1 MSQTIAPA
9 PNPKPQTLIHGPKP
23 SWSLQVLGTL
33 NLSSFTCTPTKNAR
47 LVFVVCGFGVCGL
60 WFGVC
65 GFGLGFVAHTFQF
78 APLSSPFSVQSSSH
92 LPPSDIPKTL
102 APGASIAQA
111 TPKAA
116 PPPPPLPSLHIAA
129 VGSFCCRPCCATH
142 VNFAFS
148 SLSFVHIDIIFRY
161 LPLHQL
167 TLLCLRQA
175 RPVAP
180 SSTRWCWIS
189 TAKRF
194 LGFGVWGLG
203 FVVL

>member
-78 APLSSPFSVQSSSH
+78 APLSSPCSVQSSSH

-116 PPPPPLPSLHIAA
+116 PPLLPSPPCTLQPLTASVAAPAAPLTSTLHSLHSPLSIL
-129 VGSFCCRPCCATH
+129 T
-142 VNFAFS
+142 S
-148 SLSFVHIDIIFRY
+148 SSVIF
-161 LPLHQL
+161 
-167 TLLCLRQA
+167 LC
-175 RPVAP
+175 
-180 SSTRWCWIS
+180 TN
-189 TAKRF
+189 
-194 LGFGVWGLG
+194 
-203 FVVL
+203 

>member
-1 MSQTIAPA
+1 M
-9 PNPKPQTLIHGPKP
+9 
-23 SWSLQVLGTL
+23 
-33 NLSSFTCTPTKNAR
+33 
-47 LVFVVCGFGVCGL
+47 
-60 WFGVC
+60 
-65 GFGLGFVAHTFQF
+65 AHTFQF

-116 PPPPPLPSLHIAA
+116 PPPPPLPSLHVAA

-148 SLSFVHIDIIFRY
+148 SLSFVHLDIIFRY

-167 TLLCLRQA
+167 TLLCFRQA

-180 SSTRWCWIS
+180 STTSWCWSS
-189 TAKRF
+189 TAYRF

-203 FVVL
+203 FVVLLHGGNKRVGMSRVAGCAERVQVGGWGWSVQCWGLGFGGLRFVSASLIALQKPQKNRRREKKG